1 MGLTELCPF
10 LRLVWGEIALLGH
23 GYPRRNPTSRIP
35 CRSDDVALIFVE
47 RSPVAVAEENIP
59 IYVPAVAKAL
69 VDALDRVLKGK
80 RQQETLVVTT
90 LLAGGHVLLEDV
102 PGVGK
107 TRLARSVAHAI
118 GGNFSRVQATPDLL
132 PQDLTGSNIFDRA
145 NNRFEFQPGPIFAN
159 VVLVDELNRTTPRT
173 QSALLEAMEERQVSV
188 EGKTYRL
195 PDPFFLIATQ
205 NPLEQHGTYPL
216 PEGQLDRF
224 MCSLQLGYPSQADEL
239 KMLSAGAEGTLR
251 DVTEPV
257 VDLDSLFAA
266 RREVKAVY
274 ASRPVLE
281 YVLNLVSASRRVP
294 GVLLGASPR
303 AGLALVSMAQ
313 ARAAMSGRN
322 YVLPDDVKALAPFVL
337 RHRII
342 FAGSGQSDHRAG
354 DALVRKLIEST
365 PVVVARDDQLRG
377 RR

>member
-1 MGLTELCPF
+1 MALAEQPV
-10 LRLVWGEIALLGH
+10 LRYVPGV
-23 GYPRRNPTSRIP
+23 SK
-35 CRSDDVALIFVE
+35 ALI
-47 RSPVAVAEENIP
+47 
-59 IYVPAVAKAL
+59 
-69 VDALDRVLKGK
+69 DALDRVLKGK
-80 RQQETLVVTT
+80 RQQVTLVVTT
-90 LLAGGHVLLEDV
+90 LVAGGHVLLEDV

-118 GGNFSRVQATPDLL
+118 GGTFSRVQGTPDLL
-132 PQDLTGSNIFDRA
+132 PQDLTGSNVFDRA
-145 NNRFEFQPGPIFAN
+145 GNRFEFQPGPVFAN

-195 PDPFFLIATQ
+195 PEPFFLIATQ

-224 MCSLQLGYPSQADEL
+224 MCALQLGYPSHTDEL
-239 KMLSAGAEGTLR
+239 QMLGAGAEGLLR
-251 DVTEPV
+251 DV
-257 VDLDSLFAA
+257 VDPIVDPESLFAA
-266 RREVKAVY
+266 QREVKTVY
-274 ASRPVLE
+274 ASKPVLE
-281 YVLNLVSASRRVP
+281 YILSLVSASRRVP

-313 ARAAMSGRN
+313 ARAAMVGRT
-322 YVLPDDVKALAPFVL
+322 YVLPDDVKALAPHIL

-354 DALVRKLIEST
+354 DALVRKVVEST
-365 PVVVARDDQLRG
+365 PVAVAGEDAYRG
-377 RR
+377 PR

>member
-1 MGLTELCPF
+1 M
-10 LRLVWGEIALLGH
+10 
-23 GYPRRNPTSRIP
+23 
-35 CRSDDVALIFVE
+35 
-47 RSPVAVAEENIP
+47 AVAESQELR
-59 IYVPAVAKAL
+59 YVPGVAKAL
-69 VDALDRVLKGK
+69 VEALDRVLKGK
-80 RQQETLVVTT
+80 RQQVTLVVTT

-107 TRLARSVAHAI
+107 TRLARSVARAI
-118 GGNFSRVQATPDLL
+118 GGTFSRVQATPDLL

-145 NNRFEFQPGPIFAN
+145 NNRFEFQPGPVFAN

-195 PDPFFLIATQ
+195 PEPFFLIATQ

-224 MCSLQLGYPSQADEL
+224 MCALQLGYPSHGDEL
-239 KMLSAGAEGTLR
+239 QMLAAGAEGTLR
-251 DVTEPV
+251 DVVDPV
-257 VDLDSLFAA
+257 VDPGTLFAA
-266 RREVKAVY
+266 QREVKTVY
-274 ASRPVLE
+274 VSRPVLE
-281 YVLNLVSASRRVP
+281 YVLALVTASRRVP

-303 AGLALVSMAQ
+303 AGLALVHMGQ
-313 ARAAMSGRN
+313 ARASMSGRS
-322 YVLPDDVKALAPFVL
+322 YVLPDDIKALAPYVF

-365 PVVVARDDQLRG
+365 PVVVAGEEHYRG
-377 RR
+377 PM